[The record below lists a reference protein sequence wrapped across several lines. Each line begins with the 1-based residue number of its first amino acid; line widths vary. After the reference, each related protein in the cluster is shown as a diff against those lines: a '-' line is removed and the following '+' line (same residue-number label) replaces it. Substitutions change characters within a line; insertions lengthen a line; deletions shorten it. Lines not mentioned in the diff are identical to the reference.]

1 MWRWDW
7 HQRINVRKEPLREE
21 DQIYLACKA
30 LGKSPEEW
38 EVIDEHER
46 EEMLKRKIWIPKRM
60 KRYSE
65 EKEAAAMQA
74 LKAKFPGRYKM
85 WVHCSPTVPLC

>member
-1 MWRWDW
+1 MHPIRPPAQAHSRSYIMWRWDW

-46 EEMLKRKIWIPKRM
+46 EEMLERKIWIPAMM
-60 KRYSE
+60 KR
-65 EKEAAAMQA
+65 Q
-74 LKAKFPGRYKM
+74 P
-85 WVHCSPTVPLC
+85 PTTPPSIHLNHTNP